1 MLTSQQIKTCL
12 ADYGIPA
19 SEPHCEQVRAYI
31 SLLLKWNRT
40 ISLTTVTNELE
51 ILKFHF
57 GESAFAL
64 SAFPGLNGRL
74 ADVGAGAGF
83 PGLPLRIFNE
93 NIDITLIESNGR
105 KCAFLSE
112 VVRELKLTN
121 VRVLKARFEDEIG
134 QFSGALDI
142 VVARA
147 LGQYEALLDW
157 SARTLKEGGRIILWL
172 GEGESSKIAGCH
184 SWSWSDPV
192 AIPGSK
198 RRYLLSGASNRA
210 GE

>member
-1 MLTSQQIKTCL
+1 MLTSEQIIRRL
-12 ADYGIPA
+12 SQYGVSA
-19 SEPHCEQVRAYI
+19 SDEQCDQVRLYI
-31 SLLLKWNRT
+31 ALLLKWNRT
-40 ISLTTVTNELE
+40 ISLTTVANEAE

-64 SAFPGLNGRL
+64 SALPGLNGRL

-83 PGLPLRIFNE
+83 PGLPLRIFCE
-93 NIDITLIESNGR
+93 KIQLIMIESNGK

-112 VVRELKLTN
+112 VVRELNLAA
-121 VRVLKARFEDEIG
+121 VQVVKARFDESVDV
-134 QFSGALDI
+134 FSGGLDC

-157 SARTLKEGGRIILWL
+157 SAQTLKPGGRIILWL
-172 GEGESSKIAGCH
+172 GEDETGKLASRQGWR
-184 SWSWSDPV
+184 WSQPL

-198 RRYLLSGASNRA
+198 RRYLISGVPGST
-210 GE
+210 GH